1 MISGSSRAVVSGYVN
16 VSQLISAKLKF
27 RVFLIRKAAFV
38 KISDCMKGRVI
49 TVRDDAT
56 IGEAAVLL
64 RQFRIGTLPVV
75 DKEGRLVGL
84 VQLRTLLELV
94 MPDFV
99 KLVANF
105 DFVHDFGALENR
117 QPESDKLDQKVTGII
132 DEPVSVHAEDGLIR
146 AASLL
151 EEYRIRD
158 LPVVDQDNKV
168 VGIASHVDI
177 GVALMSNWQLPE
189 PPLLELT

>member
-1 MISGSSRAVVSGYVN
+1 M
-16 VSQLISAKLKF
+16 K
-27 RVFLIRKAAFV
+27 IR
-38 KISDCMKGRVI
+38 DCMKQRVI
-49 TVRDDAT
+49 TVQDDAT
-56 IGEAAVLL
+56 IGEAAALL
-64 RQFRIGTLPVV
+64 RQYRIGTLLVV
-75 DKEGRLVGL
+75 DKEIHLVGL
-84 VQLRTLLELV
+84 VRLRALLELV

-99 KLVANF
+99 KLVTHF
-105 DFVHDFGALENR
+105 EFVHDFGALENR
-117 QPESDKLDQKVTGII
+117 QPEPDKLDQNVTEIM
-132 DEPVSVHAEDGLIR
+132 DEPISVQAEDGLIR

-151 EEYRIRD
+151 QEHQIRD

>member
-38 KISDCMKGRVI
+38 KISDCMKVRVI

-158 LPVVDQDNKV
+158 LPVVDKDNKV